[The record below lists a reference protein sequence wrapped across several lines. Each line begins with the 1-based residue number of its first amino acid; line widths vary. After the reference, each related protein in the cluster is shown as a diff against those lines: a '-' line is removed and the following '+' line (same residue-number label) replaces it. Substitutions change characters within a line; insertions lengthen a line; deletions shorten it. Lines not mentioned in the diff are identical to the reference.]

1 MGITTYLAI
10 YFIMWWITL
19 FLVLPFSGKT
29 QAETGEVTLGT
40 VRSAP
45 SEVKFGRVFIL
56 NSIVASVMFAIFYFV
71 VEILGLNFEDILTF
85 LPVFG

>member
-19 FLVLPFSGKT
+19 FLVLPFSGKS
-29 QAETGEVTLGT
+29 QAEAGEVVLGT

-45 SEVKFGRVFIL
+45 SEVKFGRIIII
-56 NSIVASVMFAIFYFV
+56 NSIVASVMFAIFYFI
-71 VEILGLNFEDILTF
+71 VEILGLNFEDILVF
-85 LPVFG
+85 LPVFE

>member
-10 YFIMWWITL
+10 YFIMWWVTL
-19 FLVLPFSGKT
+19 FLVLPFSGKS
-29 QAETGEVTLGT
+29 QAEAGEVVLGT

-45 SEVKFGRVFIL
+45 SEVKFGRIIIL
-56 NSIVASVMFAIFYFV
+56 NSIVATVMFAIFYFI
-71 VEILGLNFEDILTF
+71 VEILGINFEDILVF